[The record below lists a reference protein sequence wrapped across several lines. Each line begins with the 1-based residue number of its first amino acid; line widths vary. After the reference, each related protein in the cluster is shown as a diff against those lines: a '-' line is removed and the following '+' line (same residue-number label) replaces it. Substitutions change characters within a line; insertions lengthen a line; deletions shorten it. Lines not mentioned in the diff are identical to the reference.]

1 MSQRCNI
8 KSQSYTLHAGAEREM
23 TTNSA
28 SHVWQMAC
36 APVREIYSSDPI
48 RSTPSAAIPDAVSKF
63 MATACGSSDKFLHI
77 HSVKNK

>member
-8 KSQSYTLHAGAEREM
+8 KSQSYTLHAGVEREM

-36 APVREIYSSDPI
+36 APVRGIYSSDPVH
-48 RSTPSAAIPDAVSKF
+48 RMPNATIPDATSKF
-63 MATACGSSDKFLHI
+63 MATACRGSDESLHI

>member
-8 KSQSYTLHAGAEREM
+8 KSQSYALHTGAEREM

-48 RSTPSAAIPDAVSKF
+48 RRMPNTTIPDAISKF
-63 MATACGSSDKFLHI
+63 MAIACRSSDKFLHI